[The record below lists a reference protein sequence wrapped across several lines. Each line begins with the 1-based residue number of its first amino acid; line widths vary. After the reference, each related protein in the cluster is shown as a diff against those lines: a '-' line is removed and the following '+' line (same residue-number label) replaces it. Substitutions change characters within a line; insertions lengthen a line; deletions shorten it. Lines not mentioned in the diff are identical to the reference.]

1 MIAYLQVLRL
11 LLTTAA
17 SVRVL
22 YVLEIEGGEVR
33 SQERGTLQREKKNP
47 RQSEKRFQ
55 IIGRPGRE
63 KSGPPSFPGAADQF
77 FLPS

>member
-33 SQERGTLQREKKNP
+33 SQERGTLQREKKSP
-47 RQSEKRFQ
+47 AK
-55 IIGRPGRE
+55 RE
-63 KSGPPSFPGAADQF
+63 KISNYQEARAREVGTPFFSGRG
-77 FLPS
+77 